1 MVLLPLLY
9 RLIIRKKGQKG
20 CQVYLIRGR
29 ARIQNKAVWCECLLS
44 LPSCYNKMLFFFK
57 GYGIMGSLRL
67 LLSCIILFFFFTSVR
82 LSLSLAVTFGYS
94 LFFSFYLNSITS
106 FMLQVNLLCCSG
118 YKIFVFYCGC
128 SLRDFFFSPW

>member
-9 RLIIRKKGQKG
+9 RLIIRKKGTERLS
-20 CQVYLIRGR
+20 VYLIRGG
-29 ARIQNKAVWCECLLS
+29 ARIQNKAVWCECLFS

-57 GYGIMGSLRL
+57 GYGIVGSLRL

-118 YKIFVFYCGC
+118 YIMFVFYCDCG
-128 SLRDFFFSPW
+128 LRDCFFSLW